1 MGQDTAVIGYCM
13 KCKKKQAIK
22 DAKDVVMKN
31 GKPAKQGPC
40 SVCGTKV
47 FKIVGGIAIQKA

>member
-1 MGQDTAVIGYCM
+1 M
-13 KCKKKQAIK
+13 KCKKKQTIK
-22 DAKDVVMKN
+22 DAKDVIMKN

-47 FKIVGGIAIQKA
+47 FKIVGGIPIQKA